1 MQSLRRRTAAVFEW
15 REKRMLKMIGIE
27 TIAAL
32 AILIIY
38 EVICVK
44 EKWDAVQSERRWRR
58 RMEKKADNGKDN
70 Q

>member
-1 MQSLRRRTAAVFEW
+1 
-15 REKRMLKMIGIE
+15 MLTIIGIE

-32 AILIIY
+32 AALIAF

-58 RMEKKADNGKDN
+58 RMEKRIKNGKDN
-70 Q
+70 